1 MRFNNIVGRGCE
13 NLEKCV
19 TFLSYLRLIDCMDVQ
34 EVKYCI
40 KRVKD
45 GDKEAFGS
53 LVDAHKDMVYTVCL
67 RMLSSEADA
76 EEAAQD
82 VFVKAFRYIGS
93 FQAKAKFSTWL
104 YRIAYNNCIS
114 VIRKKVK
121 MIDLVDDIPEGEIDE
136 GEMNGLESISA
147 EERSKYLKM
156 AIDSLAETDAVV
168 VTLFYYDEL
177 SLEEIAG
184 VTGLSN
190 SNIRIK
196 LHRSRKKMYQ
206 VICENL
212 KSEVSSI
219 L

>member
-1 MRFNNIVGRGCE
+1 
-13 NLEKCV
+13 
-19 TFLSYLRLIDCMDVQ
+19 MDVQ

-40 KRVKD
+40 DRVKG
-45 GDKEAFGS
+45 GDKEAFAE
-53 LVDAHKDMVYTVCL
+53 LVNAYKDMVYTVCL
-67 RMLSSEADA
+67 RMLNSEADA
-76 EEAAQD
+76 EEAGQD
-82 VFVKAFRYIGS
+82 VFVKAYRSIGS

-104 YRIAYNNCIS
+104 YRIAYNHCIS

-121 MIDLVDDIPEGEIDE
+121 LIDLVDDIPEGEVDE
-136 GEMNGLESISA
+136 GELNGLESISA

-156 AIDSLAETDAVV
+156 AIESLAETDAVV

-177 SLEEIAG
+177 SLEEIAS

>member
-1 MRFNNIVGRGCE
+1 
-13 NLEKCV
+13 
-19 TFLSYLRLIDCMDVQ
+19 MDVQ
-34 EVKYCI
+34 EIKYRI
-40 KRVKD
+40 ERVKG
-45 GDKEAFGS
+45 GDREAFGP
-53 LVDAHKDMVYTVCL
+53 LVDAHKDMVYTLCL
-67 RMLSSEADA
+67 RMLGSEVDA

-82 VFVKAFRYIGS
+82 VFVKAFRSIES

-104 YRIAYNNCIS
+104 YRIAYNHSIS

-121 MIDLVDDIPEGEIDE
+121 LIDLVDDIPEGEPDE
-136 GEMNGLESISA
+136 GEMNGLDSLSA
-147 EERSKYLKM
+147 EERSRYLKM

-177 SLEEIAG
+177 SLEEIS
-184 VTGLSN
+184 VITGLSN

-196 LHRSRKKMYQ
+196 LHRSRKHMYQ
-206 VICENL
+206 VICKNL

>member
-1 MRFNNIVGRGCE
+1 
-13 NLEKCV
+13 
-19 TFLSYLRLIDCMDVQ
+19 MDVRDITYRI
-34 EVKYCI
+34 E
-40 KRVKD
+40 RVKG
-45 GDKEAFGS
+45 GDREAFGG
-53 LVDAHKDMVYTVCL
+53 LVDTYKDMVYTLCL
-67 RMLSSEADA
+67 RMLTSEADA

-82 VFVKAFRYIGS
+82 VFVKAFRSIGN
-93 FQAKAKFSTWL
+93 FQAKSKFSTWL
-104 YRIAYNNCIS
+104 YRIAYNHCIS

-121 MIDLVDDIPEGEIDE
+121 LIDLVDEVPEGEPDQ
-136 GEMNGLESISA
+136 GEMNGLESLSA
-147 EERSKYLKM
+147 EERSRYLKM

-177 SLEEIAG
+177 SLEEIAK

>member
-1 MRFNNIVGRGCE
+1 
-13 NLEKCV
+13 
-19 TFLSYLRLIDCMDVQ
+19 MDAQ
-34 EVKYCI
+34 EVKYTI

-45 GDKEAFGS
+45 GDKEAFSS
-53 LVDAHKDMVYTVCL
+53 LVNAYKDMVFTVCL
-67 RMLSSEADA
+67 RMLSSDADA

-82 VFVKAFRYIGS
+82 VFVKAFRSIGS

-104 YRIAYNNCIS
+104 YRIAYNHCIS

-121 MIDLVDDIPEGEIDE
+121 MIDLVDDIPEGEVDE
-136 GEMNGLESISA
+136 GEMNGLDKISA
-147 EERSKYLKM
+147 EERSKYLKL
-156 AIDSLAETDAVV
+156 AIESLAETDAVV

-177 SLEEIAG
+177 SLEEIAQ
-184 VTGLSN
+184 VTGLSS

>member
-1 MRFNNIVGRGCE
+1 M
-13 NLEKCV
+13 
-19 TFLSYLRLIDCMDVQ
+19 SYLRHIDCMDVQ

-53 LVDAHKDMVYTVCL
+53 LVDAHKDMIYTVCL

-82 VFVKAFRYIGS
+82 VFVKAYRYIGS

-104 YRIAYNNCIS
+104 YRIAYNHCIS

-136 GEMNGLESISA
+136 GEMNGLESITS

>member
-1 MRFNNIVGRGCE
+1 
-13 NLEKCV
+13 
-19 TFLSYLRLIDCMDVQ
+19 MDVH
-34 EVKYCI
+34 EIKYRI
-40 KRVKD
+40 ERVKG
-45 GDKEAFGS
+45 GDKEAFGP
-53 LVDAHKDMVYTVCL
+53 LVDAHKNMIYTVCL
-67 RMLSSEADA
+67 RMLTSEADA

-82 VFVKAFRYIGS
+82 VFVKAYRSIES

-104 YRIAYNNCIS
+104 YRIAYNHCIS
-114 VIRKKVK
+114 VIRKKGK
-121 MIDLVDDIPEGEIDE
+121 MIDLVDDIPEGEVDE

-147 EERSKYLKM
+147 GERSKYLKM
-156 AIDSLAETDAVV
+156 AIESLAETDAVV

-184 VTGLSN
+184 VTGLSS

>member
-1 MRFNNIVGRGCE
+1 
-13 NLEKCV
+13 
-19 TFLSYLRLIDCMDVQ
+19 MDVHDITYRI
-34 EVKYCI
+34 E
-40 KRVKD
+40 RVKG
-45 GDKEAFGS
+45 GDREAFGG
-53 LVDAHKDMVYTVCL
+53 LVDTYKDMVYTLCL
-67 RMLSSEADA
+67 RMLTSEADA

-82 VFVKAFRYIGS
+82 VFVKAFRSIGN
-93 FQAKAKFSTWL
+93 FQAKSKFSTWL
-104 YRIAYNNCIS
+104 YRIAYNHCIS

-121 MIDLVDDIPEGEIDE
+121 MIDLVDEVPEGEPDK
-136 GEMNGLESISA
+136 GEMNGLESLSA

-177 SLEEIAG
+177 SLEEIAK

-196 LHRSRKKMYQ
+196 LHRSRRKMYK

>member
-1 MRFNNIVGRGCE
+1 
-13 NLEKCV
+13 
-19 TFLSYLRLIDCMDVQ
+19 MDVR
-34 EVKYCI
+34 EITYRI
-40 KRVKD
+40 ERVKG
-45 GDKEAFGS
+45 GDRDAFGG

-67 RMLSSEADA
+67 RMLTSEADA

-82 VFVKAFRYIGS
+82 VFVKAYRSLAS

-104 YRIAYNNCIS
+104 YRIAYNHCIS

-121 MIDLVDDIPEGEIDE
+121 MIDLVDELPEGKVDE
-136 GEMNGLESISA
+136 GEMNGLENISA
-147 EERSKYLKM
+147 GERSRYLQM
-156 AIDSLAETDAVV
+156 AVESLAETDAVV

-177 SLEEIAG
+177 SLDEIAE
-184 VTGLSN
+184 VTGLSS

-206 VICENL
+206 VICKML

-219 L
+219 F

>member
-1 MRFNNIVGRGCE
+1 
-13 NLEKCV
+13 
-19 TFLSYLRLIDCMDVQ
+19 MDVQ

-40 KRVKD
+40 KRVMD
-45 GDKEAFGS
+45 GDKEAFS
-53 LVDAHKDMVYTVCL
+53 PLVDAYKDMVYTVCL
-67 RMLSSEADA
+67 RMLSTEADA

-82 VFVKAFRYIGS
+82 VFVKAFRSIAG
-93 FQAKAKFSTWL
+93 FQSKAKFSTWL
-104 YRIAYNNCIS
+104 YRIAYNHCIS

-121 MIDLVDDIPEGEIDE
+121 LIDLTEDIPDGEVDQ
-136 GEMNGLESISA
+136 GEMNGLDGISA
-147 EERSKYLKM
+147 EERSKYLKL
-156 AIDSLAETDAVV
+156 AIESLAETDAVV

-177 SLEEIAG
+177 SLEEIAS

>member
-1 MRFNNIVGRGCE
+1 
-13 NLEKCV
+13 
-19 TFLSYLRLIDCMDVQ
+19 MDVQ

-45 GDKEAFGS
+45 GDKDAFGA
-53 LVDAHKDMVYTVCL
+53 LVDAHKDMVYTVSL
-67 RMLSSEADA
+67 RMLTSEADA

-82 VFVKAFRYIGS
+82 VFVKAFRSIGS

-104 YRIAYNNCIS
+104 YRITYNHCIS

-121 MIDLVDDIPEGEIDE
+121 MIDLVDDIPEGEVDE

-147 EERSKYLKM
+147 EERSKYLKL
-156 AIDSLAETDAVV
+156 AIESLAETDAVV

-177 SLEEIAG
+177 SLEEIAE
-184 VTGLSN
+184 VTGLSS

-206 VICENL
+206 VICKNL

>member
-1 MRFNNIVGRGCE
+1 
-13 NLEKCV
+13 
-19 TFLSYLRLIDCMDVQ
+19 MDVH
-34 EVKYCI
+34 EIKYSI
-40 KRVKD
+40 ERVKG
-45 GDKEAFGS
+45 GDREAFGP

-67 RMLSSEADA
+67 RMLTSEADA

-82 VFVKAFRYIGS
+82 VFVKAFRAIES

-104 YRIAYNNCIS
+104 YRIAYNHCIS
-114 VIRKKVK
+114 EIRKKVK
-121 MIDLVDDIPEGEIDE
+121 MIDLVDEVPEGEVDE
-136 GEMNGLESISA
+136 GEMNGLDNISA
-147 EERSKYLKM
+147 GERSRYLKM
-156 AIDSLAETDAVV
+156 AIESLAETDATV

-177 SLEEIAG
+177 SLDEIAG
-184 VTGLSN
+184 ITGLSS

-196 LHRSRKKMYQ
+196 LHRSRKKMYK

>member
-1 MRFNNIVGRGCE
+1 
-13 NLEKCV
+13 
-19 TFLSYLRLIDCMDVQ
+19 MDVH
-34 EVKYCI
+34 EEKYLI
-40 KRVKD
+40 ERVKA
-45 GDKEAFGS
+45 GDKEAFTG
-53 LVDAHKDMVYTVCL
+53 LVNSYKDMIYTVCL
-67 RMLSSEADA
+67 RMLNSEADA

-82 VFVKAFRYIGS
+82 VFVKAFRSIGS
-93 FQAKAKFSTWL
+93 FQARSKFSTWL

-121 MIDLVDDIPEGEIDE
+121 MIDLVDEVPEGEVDE
-136 GEMNGLESISA
+136 MEMNGLESLSA
-147 EERSKYLKM
+147 RERSRYLKI

-177 SLEEIAG
+177 SLEEIAQ
-184 VTGLSN
+184 VTGLTS

-196 LHRSRKKMYQ
+196 LHRSRKLMYR